1 MAGMLR
7 VVSISLGPSSRD
19 KAVEIELL
27 GRRLMIERIGAD
39 GQIDRFARFLR
50 QYDGVADVLCLG
62 GLNLRISWAGVDYP
76 VRQVRMILRD
86 VCSTPVVDGSTLRAV
101 LEPLTLDALD
111 DEGVISPAEAR
122 VLMMNALDRYGL
134 ARAIG
139 ERCREV
145 IYGDLVFSFGI
156 PVPVRSLSAMDSWAR
171 MLLPVV
177 TRLPHQWAYATGVHS
192 NRISS
197 GHESYYD
204 WADMIAG
211 DFSYIRHYMPERLD
225 GKVILTNT
233 TTAGDIDLLSARGA
247 RCVVTTTPEI
257 EGRAFAMNVTEGVF
271 TALLGRCPDEITP
284 DDYISVA
291 HELGWQ
297 PQIRHLPQS

>member
-19 KAVEIELL
+19 KAVEIGLL

-39 GQIDRFARFLR
+39 GHIDRFARFLR

-76 VRQVRMILRD
+76 VRQVNAILRG
-86 VCSTPVVDGSTLRAV
+86 VRGTPVVDGSALRAT
-101 LEPLTLDALD
+101 LEPMTLEKLR
-111 DEGVISPAEAR
+111 DEGVIDLGVTR

-134 ARAIG
+134 ARAIS
-139 ERCREV
+139 ERCSEV

-156 PVPVRSLSAMDSWAR
+156 PVPVHSLAALDSWAR
-171 MLLPVV
+171 VLLPVV
-177 TRLPHQWAYATGVHS
+177 TRLPHQWAYATGIHS
-192 NRISS
+192 NRIM
-197 GHESYYD
+197 GGQESYYD

-225 GKVILTNT
+225 AKVILTNT
-233 TTAGDIDLLSARGA
+233 MTAGDIDLLAARGA
-247 RCVVTTTPEI
+247 RCVITATPEI
-257 EGRAFAMNVTEGVF
+257 EGRTFAMNVAEGVF
-271 TALLGRCPDEITP
+271 TALLGRDPAEIAP
-284 DDYISVA
+284 DDYISLA
-291 HELGWQ
+291 RDLGWQ
-297 PQIRHLPQS
+297 PQIRYLGQS

>member
-1 MAGMLR
+1 
-7 VVSISLGPSSRD
+7 
-19 KAVEIELL
+19 
-27 GRRLMIERIGAD
+27 MIERIGAD

-76 VRQVRMILRD
+76 VRQVRLILRD
-86 VCSTPVVDGSTLRAV
+86 VCRTPVVDGSTLRAT
-101 LEPLTLDALD
+101 LEPMTLEALGA
-111 DEGVISPAEAR
+111 EGVIDLAKAR
-122 VLMMNALDRYGL
+122 VLMMSAFDRYGL

-139 ERCREV
+139 ERCAEV

-156 PVPVRSLSAMDSWAR
+156 PVPVRSLAAMDSWAK

-177 TRLPHQWAYATGVHS
+177 TRLPHQWAYATGIHS
-192 NRISS
+192 NRISG

-225 GKVILTNT
+225 AKVILTNT
-233 TTAGDIDLLSARGA
+233 TTADDIDLLSARGA
-247 RCVVTTTPEI
+247 CCVVTTTPEI
-257 EGRAFAMNVTEGVF
+257 EGRAFAMNVAEGAF
-271 TALLGRCPDEITP
+271 TALLGRSPDEITP
-284 DDYISVA
+284 EDYVSLA
-291 HELGWQ
+291 RELGWQ
-297 PQIRHLPQS
+297 PQIRHLAQS